1 MAVIALT
8 SASGSPGVT
17 TTAVGLSLLWPR
29 PVLLVEAD
37 PTGGSGI
44 LAGYFRGSHEYDA
57 GLVELALSAAPIADA
72 LREVARPIPGTRVSF
87 IAGTRSRSQA
97 NALHDVWRPLAE
109 ALGELESNGQ
119 DVIVDCGR
127 LGLAHAPEPLT
138 LGADLTLLVTRTNL
152 PALSASRAW
161 FDAVAQPGLDLGQT
175 GLLLIGAGQPYAA
188 AEVSAVVELPV
199 IASIA
204 DDAESA
210 AVFHRGAA
218 PPKHFDTGPFVRSL
232 RAAIESMRGAINR
245 RRSGLLERA
254 HS

>member
-1 MAVIALT
+1 
-8 SASGSPGVT
+8 
-17 TTAVGLSLLWPR
+17 
-29 PVLLVEAD
+29 VEAD

-72 LREVARPIPGTRVSF
+72 LREVARPIPGTQVSF

-97 NALHDVWRPLAE
+97 NALHDLWRPLAE
-109 ALGELESNGQ
+109 ALGELQ

-161 FDAVAQPGLDLGQT
+161 SDAVAQRGLDLGQT
-175 GLLLIGAGQPYAA
+175 GLLVVGAGQPYAA

-232 RAAIESMRGAINR
+232 RAAIESMRGAITR